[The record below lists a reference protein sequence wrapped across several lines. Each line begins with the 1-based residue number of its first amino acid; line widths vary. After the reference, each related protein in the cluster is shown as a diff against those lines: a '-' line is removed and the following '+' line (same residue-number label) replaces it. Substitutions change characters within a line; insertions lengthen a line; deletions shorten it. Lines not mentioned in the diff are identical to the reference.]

1 MYKIEFDESV
11 LIFFRENNINLNGI
25 SKRITKMICDFS
37 RSKPTFYNNDLLRI
51 AYIDKF
57 KLLYYVVEILNRKPL
72 SERSMEIGQQI
83 GLALMLM
90 LMAFAFFNDINRL
103 IFG

>member
-11 LIFFRENNINLNGI
+11 LIFFRENNINLNGT

-57 KLLYYVVEILNRKPL
+57 KLLYYVVENEKTLYI
-72 SERSMEIGQQI
+72 I
-83 GLALMLM
+83 
-90 LMAFAFFNDINRL
+90 DIAVAYSNAKLKVRN
-103 IFG
+103 

>member
-11 LIFFRENNINLNGI
+11 LIFFKENNINLNRI
-25 SKRITKMICDFS
+25 SKRITKMIRDFS

-57 KLLYYVVEILNRKPL
+57 KLLYYVVENEKTLYI
-72 SERSMEIGQQI
+72 IDI
-83 GLALMLM
+83 
-90 LMAFAFFNDINRL
+90 AFVYSNVKLKARN
-103 IFG
+103 

>member
-57 KLLYYVVEILNRKPL
+57 KLLYYVVENEKTLYI
-72 SERSMEIGQQI
+72 IDI
-83 GLALMLM
+83 
-90 LMAFAFFNDINRL
+90 AFAYSNVKLKVRN
-103 IFG
+103 

>member
-11 LIFFRENNINLNGI
+11 LIFFKENNINLNGI

-57 KLLYYVVEILNRKPL
+57 KLLYYVVENEKTLYI
-72 SERSMEIGQQI
+72 IDI
-83 GLALMLM
+83 
-90 LMAFAFFNDINRL
+90 AFAYSNVKLKVRN
-103 IFG
+103 

>member
-57 KLLYYVVEILNRKPL
+57 KLLYYVVENEKTLYI
-72 SERSMEIGQQI
+72 I
-83 GLALMLM
+83 
-90 LMAFAFFNDINRL
+90 DISFVYSNVKLKARN
-103 IFG
+103 

>member
-25 SKRITKMICDFS
+25 SKRITKMICDFP

-57 KLLYYVVEILNRKPL
+57 KLLYYVVENEKTLYI
-72 SERSMEIGQQI
+72 IDI
-83 GLALMLM
+83 
-90 LMAFAFFNDINRL
+90 AFAYSNVKLKVRN
-103 IFG
+103 